1 MFGKRFVQHLRA
13 GATNW
18 QRGSNGWRAG
28 AGSKGAAPQQVR
40 NVAAAAGAAGQIL
53 TQLVQR
59 AGLKL
64 AGGAMVLGGGAGAFT
79 VLTR

>member
-1 MFGKRFVQHLRA
+1 MQQAGWFGRGWSRSA
-13 GATNW
+13 AARRGGGA
-18 QRGSNGWRAG
+18 AG
-28 AGSKGAAPQQVR
+28 AGAPQPQQAR

-64 AGGAMVLGGGAGAFT
+64 AGGAMVLGGGAGAVTF
-79 VLTR
+79 LT